1 MCGIFGIVLKEEGMP
16 VSVEAV
22 EHCADAL
29 AHRGP
34 DARGLYINRAVAF
47 AHRRLSVI
55 DLNSRANQP
64 LCDSNTGVTITYN
77 GEIYNYRELKK
88 ELIGL
93 GYYFSTKSDTEV
105 VIVSYIAWGKSFL
118 NRLDGIFSFALFD
131 PRKSLVLIA
140 RDRLGVKPLYYTSC
154 DIGLVFGSQP
164 NALVRWP
171 GVMRGPDMIGAL
183 SFLSYRAVVGSRTL
197 YAGISKLEPGYL
209 LEIKNGRYT
218 SERWWDLSECIS
230 RSTPG
235 YSDIRELLGSAV
247 QRQLVADVPVAVLL
261 SGGLDSSILAYEAS
275 ARSQMHPICYT
286 GRVEPSEYDET
297 GYAMEVAAELGLT
310 HRVVPIPEPS
320 DIDAVAELVR
330 LRGHPLGMHN
340 ETAMYTLA
348 KAISNEHKV
357 VLTGEGADEIF
368 AGYSRLFRTPY
379 DYNRSK
385 FISALPSPLAKIAR
399 RRLELGVHGSQLQF
413 FLERYTYFPADEI
426 RSLAIDGQMGTE
438 YEMELVDHFA
448 AQFAEADG
456 DFFSKISRVFVSTH
470 LPALLEM
477 VDNTTMATGLE
488 ARVPFTDHQLVT
500 AAMAMPGYQRL
511 RWKSPIASL
520 QALWHPVA
528 SFSERLDVSKYPL
541 RREYQSVLPKSVLS
555 RKKMGFPLPLGQWA
569 VGEGAAQYRRLLFH
583 EDSPLGNLFDP
594 AALRRWF
601 EVGREKPSDSFGRKF
616 WLLANLAIFFGEAFS
631 Q

>member
-16 VSVEAV
+16 VSAEAV
-22 EHCADAL
+22 ERCADAL

-34 DARGLYINRAVAF
+34 DARGLYINRSVAF

-55 DLNSRANQP
+55 DINSRADQP
-64 LCDSNTGVTITYN
+64 LCDKNTGVTITYN

-88 ELIGL
+88 ELQSL
-93 GYYFSTKSDTEV
+93 GYSFLTTSDTEV
-105 VIVSYIAWGKSFL
+105 LIISYIAWGKSFL
-118 NRLDGIFSFALFD
+118 NRLDGMFSFALFD
-131 PRKSLVLIA
+131 PRKSLVLVA
-140 RDRLGVKPLYYTSC
+140 RDRLGVKPLYYTIC
-154 DIGLVFGSQP
+154 DIGLLFASQP

-171 GVMRGPDMIGAL
+171 GIMRGPDMIGAL

-197 YAGISKLEPGYL
+197 FTGISKLEPGYL

-218 SERWWDLSECIS
+218 SERWWNLSECIS
-230 RSTPG
+230 RSKPD
-235 YSDIRELLGSAV
+235 YSDVRELLGSAV

-275 ARSQMHPICYT
+275 ARSQVHPICYT
-286 GRVEPSEYDET
+286 GRVEPSDYDET
-297 GYAMEVAAELGLT
+297 GYAMDVAAEFGLT
-310 HRVVPIPEPS
+310 HRVVPIREPS
-320 DIDAVAELVR
+320 DINAVAELVR

-340 ETAMYTLA
+340 ETAMFTLA
-348 KAISNEHKV
+348 KAISKEHKV

-385 FISALPSPLAKIAR
+385 IIAALPSPLAQLAR
-399 RRLELGVHGSQLQF
+399 RRLGLGVHGGQLQF

-426 RSLAIDGQMGTE
+426 RSLAIDGQMRRE
-438 YEMELVDHFA
+438 YEMELFDHFA
-448 AQFAEADG
+448 TQFAEADG
-456 DFFSKISRVFVSTH
+456 DFFSKITHVFVSTH

-477 VDNTTMATGLE
+477 VDNTTMAAGLE

-500 AAMAMPGYQRL
+500 AAMAMPGSQRL
-511 RWKSPIASL
+511 RWRSPIASV

-541 RREYQSVLPKSVLS
+541 RRGYRGVLPKSVLS
-555 RKKMGFPLPLGQWA
+555 RKKMGFPIPLGQWA
-569 VGEGAAQYRRLLFH
+569 VGEGATQYRSLLFH
-583 EDSPLGNLFDP
+583 EDSPLGNLFNP
-594 AALRRWF
+594 TALRRWF

-616 WLLANLAIFFGEAFS
+616 WLLANLAIFFKEAFS
-631 Q
+631 

>member
-16 VSVEAV
+16 VSAEAV

-34 DARGLYINRAVAF
+34 DARGLYIDRSVAF

-55 DLNSRANQP
+55 DLDSRANQP
-64 LCDSNTGVTITYN
+64 LRDNGTGVVITYN

-88 ELIGL
+88 ELQQL
-93 GYYFSTKSDTEV
+93 GYRFLTTSDTEV
-105 VIVSYIAWGKSFL
+105 LIVGYIAWGQAFL
-118 NRLDGIFSFALFD
+118 DRLDGIFSFALFD
-131 PRKSLVLIA
+131 PRNCLVLIA
-140 RDRLGVKPLYYTSC
+140 RDRLGVKPLYYTIC
-154 DIGLVFGSQP
+154 DTGLVFGSQP
-164 NALVRWP
+164 NALIRWP

-209 LEIKNGRYT
+209 LEIRSGRYR
-218 SERWWDLSECIS
+218 SERWWDLSEGIS
-230 RSTPG
+230 RSKPD
-235 YSDIRELLGSAV
+235 SDIKELLGSAV

-261 SGGLDSSILAYEAS
+261 SGGLDSSILAYEAG
-275 ARSQMHPICYT
+275 ARSRIHPICYT

-297 GYAMEVAAELGLT
+297 GYAMEVAAEFGLT

-320 DIDAVAELVR
+320 DIEAVGELVR

-348 KAISNEHKV
+348 KAISKEHKV

-385 FISALPSPLAKIAR
+385 FIAALPSSLAQIAR
-399 RRLELGVHGSQLQF
+399 RRLGLGAHGNQLQF
-413 FLERYTYFPADEI
+413 FLDRYTYFPVDEI

-448 AQFAEADG
+448 AQFAEAEG

-477 VDNTTMATGLE
+477 VDNTTMVAGIE

-500 AAMAMPGYQRL
+500 AAMAIPGSQRL
-511 RWKSPIASL
+511 RWRSPIASV
-520 QALWHPVA
+520 QALWQPVA

-541 RREYQSVLPKSVLS
+541 RSEYRSVLPKSVLS

-569 VGEGAAQYRRLLFH
+569 VGEGAAQYRGLLFH

-594 AALRRWF
+594 PALRRWF
-601 EVGREKPSDSFGRKF
+601 EVGRERPSDSFGRKF
-616 WLLANLAIFFGEAFS
+616 WLLANLALFFRETFS
-631 Q
+631 